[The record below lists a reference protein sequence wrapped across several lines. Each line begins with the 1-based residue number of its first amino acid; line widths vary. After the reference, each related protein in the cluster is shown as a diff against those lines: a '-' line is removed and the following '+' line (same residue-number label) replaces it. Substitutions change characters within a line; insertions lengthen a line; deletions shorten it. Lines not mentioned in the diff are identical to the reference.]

1 MAARVFPFRMSHF
14 GSGPMHTASAYDYRR
29 GWARKRGIMMKRSI
43 LVVLFAVCLVASST
57 AFATGQSGMT
67 DQSGSA
73 GATRGAEDQ
82 SAGADATRGAQA
94 GKVVKADEL
103 AGKKVQ
109 DRNRAE
115 IGEIKSVAID
125 TSTGTAYALISMN
138 DKLHPVPVSAL
149 TRVQDNYSLNIDKN
163 RLAQAPTVTEDNMQQ
178 QLAQSS
184 FSMQVHQFFGIA
196 PPTGGGSQRQQR

>member
-1 MAARVFPFRMSHF
+1 
-14 GSGPMHTASAYDYRR
+14 
-29 GWARKRGIMMKRSI
+29 MMKRSI

-57 AFATGQSGMT
+57 AFATGQSGMA

-94 GKVVKADEL
+94 GKAGKVVKADDL